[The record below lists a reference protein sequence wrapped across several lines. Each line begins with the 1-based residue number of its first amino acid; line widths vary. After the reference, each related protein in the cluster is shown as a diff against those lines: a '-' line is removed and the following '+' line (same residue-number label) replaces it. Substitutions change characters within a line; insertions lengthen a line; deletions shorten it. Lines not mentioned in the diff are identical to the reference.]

1 HEVARI
7 EEGAR
12 NQVKPLLRPVHDQDV
27 LGARLEAEAEEIA
40 REVLTK
46 RSIAARWVVLEE
58 LSPLLTDHA
67 IEHPTE
73 SVGGEEGAVPHP
85 ARKGTDPG
93 GGARHL
99 AVGAA
104 PSGIGR
110 HDLRRLGEMAGPL
123 EARGGRGRRC
133 GGRLLGYEGALPHV
147 RTRPTAR
154 NEILVSLGD

>member
-1 HEVARI
+1 S
-7 EEGAR
+7 
-12 NQVKPLLRPVHDQDV
+12 
-27 LGARLEAEAEEIA
+27 
-40 REVLTK
+40 REVLAK

-73 SVGGEEGAVPHP
+73 SVGGEERAVRHA
-85 ARKGTDPG
+85 AREGNDPG
-93 GGARHL
+93 SGARHL

-123 EARGGRGRRC
+123 EARGGRGRR
-133 GGRLLGYEGALPHV
+133 GGGGGGGWSATKVGCATGARAQPPAM
-147 RTRPTAR
+147 R
-154 NEILVSLGD
+154 SS